1 MIRCLLLFSQ
11 PNKSSKRFITRIN
24 TNMKIKRT
32 EQHAQFFALIE
43 SNIVKPRVI
52 TDMGWING
60 CWQEIAITKNTP
72 IVSNI
77 ATRQPFGVS
86 LADAFANANKP

>member
-1 MIRCLLLFSQ
+1 
-11 PNKSSKRFITRIN
+11 
-24 TNMKIKRT
+24 MKIKRRT
-32 EQHAQFFALIE
+32 EEHSAFFALIE

-60 CWQEIAITKNTP
+60 CWQEIAITKQTP
-72 IVSNI
+72 IVSSI

-86 LADAFANANKP
+86 VADAFAIANVEVQP

>member
-1 MIRCLLLFSQ
+1 
-11 PNKSSKRFITRIN
+11 
-24 TNMKIKRT
+24 MKIKRRT
-32 EQHAQFFALIE
+32 EEHSAFFALIE

-60 CWQEIAITKNTP
+60 CWQEIAITKQTP
-72 IVSNI
+72 IVSSI

-86 LADAFANANKP
+86 VADAFANMEVQP